1 MPKYTPKL
9 PLLPDNTQ
17 PGFQHIDNLQDLVRQ
32 NLKMVLLTN
41 PGERVML
48 PEFGAGINSLLFE
61 NFSDK
66 EMLLDLE
73 GRIIQQINEYLP
85 YIELNTVTFG
95 LSEVDRNKIG
105 LRVDYSVPDL
115 EFVDIL
121 FVDLS
126 EE

>member
-1 MPKYTPKL
+1 
-9 PLLPDNTQ
+9 
-17 PGFQHIDNLQDLVRQ
+17 
-32 NLKMVLLTN
+32 
-41 PGERVML
+41 ML